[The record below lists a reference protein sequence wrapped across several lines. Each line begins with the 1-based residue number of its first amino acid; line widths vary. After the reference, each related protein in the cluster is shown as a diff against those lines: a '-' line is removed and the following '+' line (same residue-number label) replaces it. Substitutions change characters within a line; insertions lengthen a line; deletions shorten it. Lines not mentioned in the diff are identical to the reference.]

1 MTEHLPAARTLVAT
15 ARRLRFREAAGAVLA
30 VVALAACGTEV
41 PGGSGDGAGADAR
54 ARAHGVTRDFV
65 YVLRLP
71 GHRVVPQSVG
81 VTGGDGYGAV
91 YSDQRGATLQL
102 SVDRAVF
109 TTADCAAPVV
119 CEEEG
124 KLRYRRTGEQHAYAL
139 PEGGHV
145 VTISAPTETV
155 DRALLR
161 RAAESARPASD
172 AEVLD
177 LLPAIGGEGGGPD
190 PAPERGDLPPHGD
203 GAPNNRPGVGG

>member
-1 MTEHLPAARTLVAT
+1 MVRSRRARKAV
-15 ARRLRFREAAGAVLA
+15 GAVLVA
-30 VVALAACGTEV
+30 AALAACGSEV
-41 PGGSGDGAGADAR
+41 PGGGGDGADAR
-54 ARAHGVTRDFV
+54 ARAHGVTRDLV

-71 GHRVVPQSVG
+71 DHRVVPQSVG
-81 VTGGDGYGAV
+81 VLGGDGYGAV

-102 SVDRAVF
+102 SVDRAEF
-109 TTADCAAPVV
+109 TAAGCAAPTV

-124 KLRYRRTGEQHAYAL
+124 ELRYRRTGEQHEYAL

-145 VTISAPTETV
+145 VTISAPTGTV

-177 LLPAIGGEGGGPD
+177 LLPATGDEGEADRPG
-190 PAPERGDLPPHGD
+190 PAPGRGDLPPHGD
-203 GAPNNRPGVGG
+203 GAPDNRPGASG